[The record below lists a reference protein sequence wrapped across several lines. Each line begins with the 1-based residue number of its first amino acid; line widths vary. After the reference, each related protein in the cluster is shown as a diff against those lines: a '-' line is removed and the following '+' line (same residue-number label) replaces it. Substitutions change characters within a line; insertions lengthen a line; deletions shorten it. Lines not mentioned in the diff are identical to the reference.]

1 MSILKDSIQ
10 LEDWFFAENVL
21 LFTQIPKEAASMARK
36 VDSYLEEKPA
46 QHGKKPNQK
55 LKPYVVLQYLLKYTD
70 ENNVATAFDIIGYLK
85 EDCDI
90 DAERRSIYRDIEEI
104 NTVALM
110 LEEECTIGQAAQM
123 LADDEDGELKL
134 VVYDKKKKGFY
145 VRQRK
150 YDLNDIRLLAECV
163 YSSKFISQGQADR
176 LADVVCD
183 FVSEHQADKIRHN
196 AFLTDRVKTNNRQV
210 LANIATINE
219 AMSRKIDGEP
229 HTPEKI
235 TFKYLKYSVGDM
247 SKQVERR
254 RGAKYIV
261 SPFQLLI
268 NDGNYYLLA
277 FDDYSKEMR
286 TYRVDRMKDV
296 DPMGEPRE
304 GEEDF
309 KKIDLRTYTQ
319 RVFSMY
325 GGEQKLV
332 EIRFINPLLDAV
344 VDRFGTKDVQ
354 YAKVDETHFS
364 VTAMVE
370 ISDQFFGWL
379 LGFGRK
385 AKLLYPD
392 DVLEQFRTY
401 MDRIREMY

>member
-1 MSILKDSIQ
+1 
-10 LEDWFFAENVL
+10 
-21 LFTQIPKEAASMARK
+21 MARK

-110 LEEECTIGQAAQM
+110 LEEECTIGQAAEM

-176 LADVVCD
+176 LADVVCE

-364 VTAMVE
+364 VTAKVE

-385 AKLLYPD
+385 AKLLYPE
-392 DVLEQFRTY
+392 DVLEQFRIY

>member
-1 MSILKDSIQ
+1 
-10 LEDWFFAENVL
+10 
-21 LFTQIPKEAASMARK
+21 MARK
-36 VDSYLEEKPA
+36 VDAYLEDTPA
-46 QHGKKPNQK
+46 KHGKKPNQK
-55 LKPYVVLQYLLKYTD
+55 LKLYVVLQYLLKYTD

-110 LEEECTIGQAAQM
+110 LEEECTIKQAAEM

-176 LADVVCD
+176 LADVVCE
-183 FVSEHQADKIRHN
+183 FVSEHQADKIIHN

-254 RGAKYIV
+254 KGAKYIV

-364 VTAMVE
+364 VTAKVE

-392 DVLEQFRTY
+392 DVLDKFRAY

>member
-1 MSILKDSIQ
+1 
-10 LEDWFFAENVL
+10 
-21 LFTQIPKEAASMARK
+21 MARK
-36 VDSYLEEKPA
+36 VDAYLEDTPA
-46 QHGKKPNQK
+46 KHGKKPNQK

-110 LEEECTIGQAAQM
+110 LEEECTIKQAAEM

-176 LADVVCD
+176 LADVVCE

-254 RGAKYIV
+254 KGAKYIV

-304 GEEDF
+304 GEEVF

-364 VTAMVE
+364 VTAKVE

-385 AKLLYPD
+385 AKLLYRD
-392 DVLEQFRTY
+392 DVLEKFRTY